1 MKRIKY
7 IAASLAVFMSLNCQV
22 LGANMYGAS
31 ADYNPQKSLVTVS
44 GNAGAENAGKW
55 VQMIVLKPY
64 EATDET
70 DTKTAYILED
80 LTEANSK
87 DLIFALRQAIV
98 GEDGGFSFEYRW
110 NEDMLGGNFQYKFA
124 VQGETAEESERTY
137 EKYFMSTAELEGN
150 LEKLTGGSLSDVIE
164 TLEQENMGLD
174 TENEFY
180 KENKT
185 TVAQKYIDLVAETG
199 VGIDDLKTE
208 YKDFYETA
216 IFYSKA
222 DLGQLTAAE
231 VVEYFEN
238 KEVELPE
245 EYLGNDQKSGTIDA
259 IVSILN
265 KNKTDNLIDDET
277 LLELMEDYN
286 ALAEVNEAGR
296 SELSTVL
303 EERCEILG
311 IDGLS
316 QYTYW
321 SKLSETEKIKANIP
335 LTKNDF
341 YTVEDFEEAFKSAV
355 ASYKK
360 DKENDD
366 NKGSSGSS
374 GGGGGGGRV
383 SSIKAPTLNNEAIE
397 KAEETYKKT
406 FADIQN
412 VAWAKSA
419 IESFAAKGYVS
430 GVNENEF
437 APNAD
442 ITRAEFVKILVNVM
456 GIEAEAD
463 IAFEDCTTDD
473 WYYEYVKS
481 AVGAGVVNGVSETEF
496 GADLLITRQDMCVMV
511 QRAAAFKGIK
521 LTSDE
526 GAEFAD
532 GAEIADYAQ
541 ESVAAL
547 AGAGIINGKG
557 DGRFEPK
564 SQSARAEAVVIL
576 HRLEALKK

>member
-1 MKRIKY
+1 MKKIKY
-7 IAASLAVFMSLNCQV
+7 IAASLAVLMSLNCQV

-64 EATDET
+64 EATDEA
-70 DTKTAYILED
+70 DTKIAYTLED
-80 LTEANSK
+80 LTETNSA
-87 DLIFALRQAIV
+87 DLIFALRQAVV
-98 GEDGGFSFEYRW
+98 GDDGGFSFEYKW

-124 VQGETAEESERTY
+124 VQGDSSAESDRTY

-150 LEKLTGGSLSDVIE
+150 LEKLLGSSVSDVIE
-164 TLEQENMGLD
+164 TLEEENMGID

-185 TVAQKYIDLVAETG
+185 AVAQKYIDLVAETG

-208 YKDFYETA
+208 YKNYYETA

-222 DLGQLTAAE
+222 DSGELTAAE

-238 KEVELPE
+238 REVELPE
-245 EYLGNDQKSGTIDA
+245 EYLGNDEEDGTIDS

-277 LLELMEDYN
+277 LLNLMAEYN
-286 ALAEVNEAGR
+286 VLTKINGAGR
-296 SELSTVL
+296 SELSAVL
-303 EERCEILG
+303 EDCCEILG
-311 IDGLS
+311 LDGLS
-316 QYTYW
+316 QYTYY
-321 SKLSETEKIKANIP
+321 SKLNNDEKIKANIP
-335 LTKNDF
+335 LTKDDF
-341 YTVEDFEEAFKSAV
+341 YTVEDFEEAFKKAV
-355 ASYKK
+355 ASYKE
-360 DKENDD
+360 DKED
-366 NKGSSGSS
+366 NSSSGSS

-383 SSIKAPTLNNEAIE
+383 SAIKAPTMNNEMVE
-397 KAEETYKKT
+397 KAEEAYKKT
-406 FADIQN
+406 FADIEG
-412 VAWAKSA
+412 VAWAKAA

-430 GVNENEF
+430 GVNEDEF

-456 GIEAEAD
+456 GIETEAD
-463 IAFEDCTTDD
+463 VAFEDCSADD
-473 WYYEYVKS
+473 WYYDYVKK
-481 AVGAGVVNGVSETEF
+481 AVGAGIVNGVSETVF
-496 GADLLITRQDMCVMV
+496 GADSLITRQDMCVMV
-511 QRAAAFKGIK
+511 QRAAAFKGMK
-521 LTSDE
+521 LLAGE
-526 GAEFAD
+526 EIEFAD
-532 GAEIADYAQ
+532 GAEIAAYAQ

-547 AGAGIINGKG
+547 AGAKIINGKG
-557 DGRFEPK
+557 NGKFEPN
-564 SQSARAEAVVIL
+564 SRSTRAEAVVIL